1 MLLIAWLA
9 VDLILL
15 LLGWFVGYLA
25 ICVGDLV
32 VGYGLD
38 LFACLV

>member
-1 MLLIAWLA
+1 MLLIVCLA

-25 ICVGDLV
+25 ICVGGLV

-38 LFACLV
+38 LFACLI